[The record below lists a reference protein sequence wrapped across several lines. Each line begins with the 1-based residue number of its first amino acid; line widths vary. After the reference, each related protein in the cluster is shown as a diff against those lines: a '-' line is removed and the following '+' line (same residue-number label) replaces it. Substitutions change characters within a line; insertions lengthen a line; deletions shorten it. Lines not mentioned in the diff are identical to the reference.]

1 MNTATNPTKELKIL
15 SNLFKQVKEKQQESL
30 NKLINL
36 LKKKNNDK

>member
-15 SNLFKQVKEKQQESL
+15 PNLFKQVKEKQQESL

-36 LKKKNNDK
+36 LKKKKQ